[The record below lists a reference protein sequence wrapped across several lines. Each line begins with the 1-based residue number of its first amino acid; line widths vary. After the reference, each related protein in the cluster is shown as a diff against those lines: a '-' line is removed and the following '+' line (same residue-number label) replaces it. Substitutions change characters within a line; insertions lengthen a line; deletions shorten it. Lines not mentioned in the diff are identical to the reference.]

1 MYGYSHKVSQ
11 KVSHNQILR
20 PLLRFS
26 SYRLMFLETFLSV
39 SLKVMF
45 FFLSHMWRSVKYR
58 MEEVVLFYIH

>member
-1 MYGYSHKVSQ
+1 MYGYFHKVSQ

-26 SYRLMFLETFLSV
+26 LHCPMFLETFLSV

-45 FFLSHMWRSVKYR
+45 SFLSHMWRSVK
-58 MEEVVLFYIH
+58 